1 MSVRT
6 QFCWELWEAC
16 RMLSNTVY
24 LKKRSWLLFPI
35 VPRGDT
41 YFTLKYSTFLSSA
54 HFRPHLRENPE
65 DKSWKM
71 HIMCLR
77 RDTSIQSKVNL
88 AHKTPRNATV
98 TTITGG
104 WGNATRDGKDIHCN
118 KNYFSKNLFS
128 TSLVVVNFFP
138 VCTKSN

>member
-6 QFCWELWEAC
+6 QFCWELWKAC

-35 VPRGDT
+35 VVPRGNT
-41 YFTLKYSTFLSSA
+41 YFTLKYSPFLSSA
-54 HFRPHLRENPE
+54 HFRPHLRENSE
-65 DKSWKM
+65 DKNWKM

-77 RDTSIQSKVNL
+77 WDTTIQSKVNL
-88 AHKTPRNATV
+88 AHKTPCNATV

-104 WGNATRDGKDIHCN
+104 WGNVTRDGKWYYCLVNI
-118 KNYFSKNLFS
+118 YSSLS
-128 TSLVVVNFFP
+128 TSVINLHQ
-138 VCTKSN
+138 